1 MPRHRVSMQV
11 SRTTSGPR
19 ARFTRTNI
27 LSRWK
32 EEEEEEEPS
41 SPLLRRPLPP
51 IVVPPILFLDPR
63 VYSWISFSF
72 FLFSFS
78 SLSLSFSIL
87 FQNLRSY
94 LTGSIECKRKK
105 KTKETNRFDFRGN
118 SFFYFGN
125 FKIALFLLFS
135 SSSFLNLFVPKL
147 FRWVFFF
154 FFTKCGEKICMYF
167 QRMSLF
173 YRWIGPRSKNLR
185 VHHEN
190 AINLQCEQVRRVPR
204 NKHGMLGREERAR
217 FTRASWE
224 RILG

>member
-41 SPLLRRPLPP
+41 LPLLRRPLPP

-105 KTKETNRFDFRGN
+105 KTKETNRFDFRSFRGN

-135 SSSFLNLFVPKL
+135 SSSFFKSLRAKIVQ
-147 FRWVFFF
+147 VGFFF
-154 FFTKCGEKICMYF
+154 LYEMRGENLHVF
-167 QRMSLF
+167 PEDALVLSVNRPSLKE
-173 YRWIGPRSKNLR
+173 S
-185 VHHEN
+185 
-190 AINLQCEQVRRVPR
+190 
-204 NKHGMLGREERAR
+204 
-217 FTRASWE
+217 TRAS
-224 RILG
+224 RKCN

>member
-41 SPLLRRPLPP
+41 LPLLRRPLPP

-105 KTKETNRFDFRGN
+105 KKNEGNESFRL
-118 SFFYFGN
+118 S
-125 FKIALFLLFS
+125 ILS
-135 SSSFLNLFVPKL
+135 
-147 FRWVFFF
+147 REFFF
-154 FFTKCGEKICMYF
+154 
-167 QRMSLF
+167 LF
-173 YRWIGPRSKNLR
+173 W
-185 VHHEN
+185 
-190 AINLQCEQVRRVPR
+190 
-204 NKHGMLGREERAR
+204 
-217 FTRASWE
+217 
-224 RILG
+224 